1 MYLAHKFFEIF
12 GSLIAASITTL
23 VNNIVF
29 ALLIS
34 LVNFQVIKMLI
45 IIIVVFFV
53 AWGPKLALTVMKK
66 YQISFLYFP
75 SAFVM
80 EVMILSKLQPQSLI
94 QKEPASGLWR
104 TAHNIRLKCLI
115 VNIAKIKDIERY
127 FVTFCPVFCFVFVL
141 FCAIT
146 ILSIIIFLLKV
157 IMDQAYNILK
167 CNPNRLVFFFSPP

>member
-23 VNNIVF
+23 VDNIVF

-34 LVNFQVIKMLI
+34 LNFQVIKMLI

-80 EVMILSKLQPQSLI
+80 EVMILSKL
-94 QKEPASGLWR
+94 
-104 TAHNIRLKCLI
+104 
-115 VNIAKIKDIERY
+115 
-127 FVTFCPVFCFVFVL
+127 
-141 FCAIT
+141 
-146 ILSIIIFLLKV
+146 
-157 IMDQAYNILK
+157 
-167 CNPNRLVFFFSPP
+167 